1 MTTTATASPVTGE
14 QPPAVPPVPLR
25 RRLLSERWTLFAGL
39 IPVALMIM
47 WAWHNGGYDADT
59 WYWGALVALAILT
72 AVLTLQPRARA
83 RLSRASMIALVA
95 LAAYLAWSYLSM
107 TWAQVPGWALD
118 GSNRTLLYLVLFALF
133 LVLPWTAETAISA
146 LVVYALGIGVIAL
159 LTMLRL
165 ASARHLGG
173 LVIDGRLAGTTG
185 YFNSTSALF
194 MSEAL
199 LGTFLASRREL
210 PGLLRGL
217 LLAFAAVS
225 LQLCVMGQSRGWLF
239 TLPAVLILYAVVVPG
254 RLRVVIAAI
263 LPALAALLPVHK
275 LLGVFEGHTGASLE
289 AAARSAGRI
298 SLLLSAGVFVIWTLV
313 AWAEQLRKVPQP
325 SRRVVRGVGAV
336 AAVVVVGLGVAG
348 VFAATHGD
356 PVSFV
361 KRQWHG
367 FVHIQYAPSSS
378 SHFFSVGS
386 GRYDFW
392 RVSLDAVKAHPIGG
406 LGQDN
411 FADYYITR
419 RHTGEE
425 PRWTHSLEFRLLAH
439 TGIVG
444 FVLFVVFLIAALVG
458 AAGAI
463 RRGNRLVAVAAAGA
477 LIPLIPW
484 LVHGSVDWFWE
495 IPALSGPTFAFLGM
509 AAGLGRRRVEE
520 AVPGTAPAPASAE
533 ASTSDAAPA
542 ADAAPAPAT
551 PTAHAAPAPAPD
563 AAPAPGA
570 APAPDAAPEPE
581 TPTER
586 GAPAPEIPPA
596 AAPGPRRLPV
606 TVRIAGGLLGVV
618 ALVAATVALGFPYL
632 SVRYTS
638 LAADVRAKNP
648 AVALSDLS
656 KAADLDPWSPEPTR
670 LAGII
675 ALGGGR
681 PQLAEQWFT
690 KTINREPKGWF
701 AWFGKGLAASALG
714 DSVQAARDFRIA
726 TSINTQQ
733 PVVADALSRV
743 NTDHP
748 MTPAEA
754 FRSLAAAS

>member
-1 MTTTATASPVTGE
+1 MSTTAAAAPSTGDQSRADPPSSPLG
-14 QPPAVPPVPLR
+14 
-25 RRLLSERWTLFAGL
+25 RLLAERWTLLAGL
-39 IPVALMIM
+39 IPIALMIM

-59 WYWGALVALAILT
+59 WYWGALVTLAILT
-72 AVLTLQPRARA
+72 AVLALQPRSRSRPPRA
-83 RLSRASMIALVA
+83 ALIALIA
-95 LAAYLAWSYLSM
+95 MAAYLAWSYLSM
-107 TWAQVPGWALD
+107 TWAQVPGWALG
-118 GSNRTLLYLVLFALF
+118 GSNRTLLYFLLFALF
-133 LVLPWTAETAISA
+133 LVLPWTAETATAA

-159 LTMLRL
+159 VTMLRL

-239 TLPAVLILYAVVVPG
+239 TLPAVLVLYAVVVRD

-275 LLGVFEGHTGASLE
+275 LLHVFEGHTGASLQ
-289 AAARSAGRI
+289 AAARSAGRV
-298 SLLLSAGVFVIWTLV
+298 SLLLCAGVFVVWTLF

-325 SRRVVRGVGAV
+325 SRRLTRGIGAIVAV
-336 AAVVVVGLGVAG
+336 AVIGLGVAG
-348 VFAATHGD
+348 VLAATHGD

-392 RVSLDAVKAHPIGG
+392 RVSVDAVKAHPLGG

-411 FADYYITR
+411 FADYYISR

-439 TGIVG
+439 TGVVG
-444 FVLFVVFLIAALVG
+444 FVLFAVFLVAALV
-458 AAGAI
+458 AAAAAI
-463 RRGNRLVAVAAAGA
+463 RRRSGLLAVAAAGA
-477 LIPLIPW
+477 VIPLLPW

-495 IPALSGPTFAFLGM
+495 VPALTGPALAFLGM
-509 AAGLGRRRVEE
+509 ASGL
-520 AVPGTAPAPASAE
+520 T
-533 ASTSDAAPA
+533 
-542 ADAAPAPAT
+542 
-551 PTAHAAPAPAPD
+551 
-563 AAPAPGA
+563 
-570 APAPDAAPEPE
+570 
-581 TPTER
+581 
-586 GAPAPEIPPA
+586 
-596 AAPGPRRLPV
+596 PRRLAEPEPGAEAAPKPQPRRAPRG
-606 TVRIAGGLLGVV
+606 VRIGVALLGVV
-618 ALVAATVALGFPYL
+618 ALLAATVALGLPYL

-638 LAADVRAKNP
+638 IATDVRVKNP
-648 AVALSDLS
+648 AAALSDLS
-656 KAADLDPWSPEPTR
+656 HAADLDPWAPEPTR

-681 PQLAEQWFT
+681 PLLAEQWFS
-690 KTINREPKGWF
+690 KTISREPEGWF

-714 DSVQAARDFRIA
+714 
-726 TSINTQQ
+726 N
-733 PVVADALSRV
+733 
-743 NTDHP
+743 N
-748 MTPAEA
+748 AEA
-754 FRSLAAAS
+754 RHGPSGSPRRSTTSSGRGGRPLPREH

>member
-1 MTTTATASPVTGE
+1 VSTTEAASPATGDPQAE
-14 QPPAVPPVPLR
+14 PPVPPR
-25 RRLLSERWTLFAGL
+25 RRLIAERWTLVAGL

-59 WYWGALVALAILT
+59 WYWGALVTLAILT
-72 AVLTLQPRARA
+72 AVLVLQPRSRA
-83 RLSRASMIALVA
+83 RLSRAALVA
-95 LAAYLAWSYLSM
+95 LIALSAYLAWSYLSM
-107 TWAQVPGWALD
+107 TWAEVPGWALD
-118 GSNRTLLYLVLFALF
+118 GSNRTLLYLLLFALF
-133 LVLPWTAETAISA
+133 LVLPWTAETALAA
-146 LVVYALGIGVIAL
+146 LVVYATGIGVIAL
-159 LTMLRL
+159 ITMLRL

-217 LLAFAAVS
+217 LLAFASVS

-239 TLPAVLILYAVVVPG
+239 TLPAVLILYAVVVRD
-254 RLRVVIAAI
+254 RLRVVMAAI

-275 LLGVFEGHTGASLE
+275 LLQVFEGHTGAGLQ

-298 SLLLSAGVFVIWTLV
+298 SLLLCAAVFVVWTLFS
-313 AWAEQLRKVPQP
+313 WAEQLRKVPRP
-325 SRRVVRGVGAV
+325 SRRVVRGVG
-336 AAVVVVGLGVAG
+336 VVVTVAVIGLGVAG
-348 VFAATHGD
+348 VLAATHGD
-356 PVSFV
+356 PVGFV

-367 FVHIQYAPSSS
+367 FVHIEYAPSST

-392 RVSLDAVKAHPIGG
+392 RVSADAVKAHPLGG

-411 FADYYITR
+411 FADYYVSR

-425 PRWTHSLEFRLLAH
+425 PKWTHSLEFRLLAH
-439 TGIVG
+439 TGIAG
-444 FVLFVVFLIAALVG
+444 FVLFAVFFVAAIVA

-463 RRGNRLVAVAAAGA
+463 RRNSPLLAAAAAGA
-477 LIPLIPW
+477 LIPVLPW

-495 IPALSGPTFAFLGM
+495 VPALSGPAFAFLGM
-509 AAGLGRRRVEE
+509 AVGLGRRREKS
-520 AVPGTAPAPASAE
+520 PAPAAKSAE
-533 ASTSDAAPA
+533 GVAPA
-542 ADAAPAPAT
+542 AEAVDGMAPAAG
-551 PTAHAAPAPAPD
+551 AAD
-563 AAPAPGA
+563 GVAPGA
-570 APAPDAAPEPE
+570 EAAGGVAP
-581 TPTER
+581 T
-586 GAPAPEIPPA
+586 
-596 AAPGPRRLPV
+596 PRRTPV
-606 TVRIAGGLLGVV
+606 AVRVGLGLLGVL

-638 LAADVRAKNP
+638 IAADIRAKNP
-648 AVALSDLS
+648 AAALSDLS

-681 PQLAEQWFT
+681 PLLAEQWFS
-690 KTINREPKGWF
+690 KTISREPQGWF

-714 DSVQAARDFRIA
+714 NNRQAARDFRTA
-726 TSINTQQ
+726 ASINSRQAI
-733 PVVADALSRV
+733 VADALSRV

-754 FRSLAAAS
+754 FRAFVKAS

>member
-1 MTTTATASPVTGE
+1 
-14 QPPAVPPVPLR
+14 
-25 RRLLSERWTLFAGL
+25 
-39 IPVALMIM
+39 
-47 WAWHNGGYDADT
+47 
-59 WYWGALVALAILT
+59 
-72 AVLTLQPRARA
+72 
-83 RLSRASMIALVA
+83 
-95 LAAYLAWSYLSM
+95 M
-107 TWAQVPGWALD
+107 TWAQVPGWALE
-118 GSNRTLLYLVLFALF
+118 GSNRTLLYVLLFALF
-133 LVLPWTAETAISA
+133 LVLPWTSETALTA
-146 LVVYALGIGVIAL
+146 LVVYAIGIGVIAL
-159 LTMLRL
+159 VTLFRL

-217 LLAFAAVS
+217 LLAFAAAS

-239 TLPAVLILYAVVVPG
+239 TLPAVLIIYAVVVRD

-263 LPALAALLPVHK
+263 LPTLAALLPIHK
-275 LLGVFEGHTGASLE
+275 LLHAFEGHTGASLQ

-298 SLLLSAGVFVIWTLV
+298 SLMLCAGVFVLWTLF

-325 SRRVVRGVGAV
+325 SRRVVRGVGV
-336 AAVVVVGLGVAG
+336 VVAVVVIALGVAG
-348 VFAATHGD
+348 TLVATHGN

-367 FVHIQYAPSSS
+367 FVHIQYAPSAS
-378 SHFFSVGS
+378 SHFFKVGS

-392 RVSLDAVKAHPIGG
+392 RVSVDALKAHPLGG

-419 RHTGEE
+419 RRTGEE

-444 FVLFVVFLIAALVG
+444 FVLFAVFLVAALIAAAKAV
-458 AAGAI
+458 
-463 RRGNRLVAVAAAGA
+463 RRRRSPLLAVAAAGG

-495 IPALSGPTFAFLGM
+495 VPALSGPAFAFLGM
-509 AAGLGRRRVEE
+509 AAGLSRQRDGAAAAATTASGAGEPSPIAE
-520 AVPGTAPAPASAE
+520 PAGEPSPNAEPAGEPSPDAVPAAE
-533 ASTSDAAPA
+533 PS
-542 ADAAPAPAT
+542 
-551 PTAHAAPAPAPD
+551 PD
-563 AAPAPGA
+563 AEPAG
-570 APAPDAAPEPE
+570 EPSPVAE
-581 TPTER
+581 PVAEPTGE
-586 GAPAPEIPPA
+586 PVA
-596 AAPGPRRLPV
+596 AARSSRRTPAG
-606 TVRIAGGLLGVV
+606 VRIGLTLVG
-618 ALVAATVALGFPYL
+618 VAALLAATAVLAFPYL

-638 LAADVRAKNP
+638 IATDVRNRNP
-648 AVALSDLS
+648 GAALSDLS
-656 KAADLDPWSPEPTR
+656 KAADLNPLSPDPTR

-675 ALGGGR
+675 ALAGGR
-681 PQLAEQWFT
+681 PQLAEQRFAE
-690 KTINREPKGWF
+690 TISREPGGWL
-701 AWFGKGLAASALG
+701 AWLGRGLAASALG
-714 DSVQAARDFRIA
+714 DNVAARQYLRVA
-726 TSINTQQ
+726 ASINNQQ
-733 PVVADALSRV
+733 PVITDALARV

-754 FRSLAAAS
+754 FRSLSAQT

>member
-1 MTTTATASPVTGE
+1 VSTTEAPAPTTGGQSHADQPVS
-14 QPPAVPPVPLR
+14 LR
-25 RRLLSERWTLFAGL
+25 RRLIAERWTLLAGL

-59 WYWGALVALAILT
+59 WYWGALVTLAILT
-72 AVLTLQPRARA
+72 AVLALQPRSRA
-83 RLSRASMIALVA
+83 RLPRAALVA
-95 LAAYLAWSYLSM
+95 LVALSAYLAWSYLSM
-107 TWAQVPGWALD
+107 TWAQVPGWALE
-118 GSNRTLLYLVLFALF
+118 GSNRTLLYLLVFALF
-133 LVLPWTAETAISA
+133 LVLPWTAETAFTA
-146 LVVYALGIGVIAL
+146 VVVYAVGIGIVAL
-159 LTMLRL
+159 VTMLRF
-165 ASARHLGG
+165 ASASHLGG

-194 MSEAL
+194 MTEAL
-199 LGTFLASRREL
+199 LATFLASRREL

-239 TLPAVLILYAVVVPG
+239 TLPAVLILYAIVVRD

-275 LLGVFEGHTGASLE
+275 LLQVFQGGATGSLQD
-289 AAARSAGRI
+289 AARSAGRI
-298 SLLLSAGVFVIWTLV
+298 SLLLCAAVFVIWTLYS
-313 AWAEQLRKVPQP
+313 WAEQLRKVPSP
-325 SRRVVRGVGAV
+325 SRRVVRGIGVIVLVAV
-336 AAVVVVGLGVAG
+336 IGLGVAG

-356 PVSFV
+356 PVGFV

-367 FVHIQYAPSSS
+367 FVHIEYSQTQS

-392 RVSLDAVKAHPIGG
+392 RVSADAVKAHPVGG

-411 FADYYITR
+411 FGDYYITR

-444 FVLFVVFLIAALVG
+444 FVLFAVFLVAALVA

-463 RRGNRLVAVAAAGA
+463 RRRNSLLAAATA
-477 LIPLIPW
+477 AAVIPLIPW

-495 IPALSGPTFAFLGM
+495 IPALSGPAFAFLGM
-509 AAGLGRRRVEE
+509 AAGLGRRRNED
-520 AVPGTAPAPASAE
+520 APPTAEPAPASPPP
-533 ASTSDAAPA
+533 APA
-542 ADAAPAPAT
+542 ASPPPAPRRVPT
-551 PTAHAAPAPAPD
+551 PA
-563 AAPAPGA
+563 
-570 APAPDAAPEPE
+570 
-581 TPTER
+581 
-586 GAPAPEIPPA
+586 
-596 AAPGPRRLPV
+596 
-606 TVRIAGGLLGVV
+606 RIGLALLGVV
-618 ALVAATVALGFPYL
+618 ALCAATVALGFPYL

-638 LAADVRAKNP
+638 IASNVRAKNP
-648 AVALSDLS
+648 AVAISDLS
-656 KAADLDPWSPEPTR
+656 KAADLNPWSPEPTR

-675 ALGGGR
+675 ALSGGR
-681 PQLAEQWFT
+681 PQLAEQWFS
-690 KTINREPKGWF
+690 KTIDREPQGWL

-714 DSVQAARDFRIA
+714 NNVEAAHALRMA
-726 TSINTQQ
+726 AAINSRQS
-733 PVVADALSRV
+733 VVADAVSRV

-754 FRSLAAAS
+754 LNSLFQTS